1 MEEWKEYKL
10 GEVVRLIN
18 GRAYSQ
24 HELFD
29 DGKYRIVR
37 VGNLSGGD
45 RWFYSNMELSD
56 EKYCE
61 KGDLLYAW
69 ACNFG
74 PYIWKGEKT
83 IYHYHIWK
91 LVEDEDVVDKLFL
104 FHYLK
109 YLTPYWLGNVNG
121 SVMVHITKGTME
133 KFPITLPSLRTQRR
147 IASILSSLDDKIE
160 VNRRINDNLE
170 QQAQALFKSWFVDF
184 EPFRDQPFVESELG
198 MIPKSWRVVSLGDL
212 MSYNGGSQPPASE
225 FVEDYKDGYVRFIQ
239 IRDYA
244 SDGHITYIPIS
255 KRNKLCDIRD
265 IMIARYGASL
275 GRICYGLRGAY
286 NVALA
291 KVTPIQPYYLEFLR
305 CYLNT
310 REFYEGINNKGNRAV
325 QAGFNQSDIQSFRIA
340 FPNNEDIIQNF
351 ENVCSA
357 YFDNRLLLE
366 QESRRLAELRDT
378 LLPRLM
384 SGELSVDGL
393 KGQFAVSPGRCPGSK
408 EHVSNKTAL

>member
-1 MEEWKEYKL
+1 M
-10 GEVVRLIN
+10 
-18 GRAYSQ
+18 
-24 HELFD
+24 
-29 DGKYRIVR
+29 
-37 VGNLSGGD
+37 
-45 RWFYSNMELSD
+45 
-56 EKYCE
+56 
-61 KGDLLYAW
+61 
-69 ACNFG
+69 
-74 PYIWKGEKT
+74 
-83 IYHYHIWK
+83 
-91 LVEDEDVVDKLFL
+91 
-104 FHYLK
+104 
-109 YLTPYWLGNVNG
+109 
-121 SVMVHITKGTME
+121 
-133 KFPITLPSLRTQRR
+133 
-147 IASILSSLDDKIE
+147 
-160 VNRRINDNLE
+160 NRRINDNLE

-184 EPFRDQPFVESELG
+184 EPFKGGEFEESELG

-291 KVTPIQPYYLEFLR
+291 KVTPIEPYYLEFLR

-340 FPNNEDIIQNF
+340 FPNNEDIIQKF

-366 QESRRLAELRDT
+366 QESRRLAQLRDT
-378 LLPRLM
+378 LLPSLM
-384 SGELSVDGL
+384 SGELKVNEIEN
-393 KGQFAVSPGRCPGSK
+393 AI
-408 EHVSNKTAL
+408 